1 MNINTAFP
9 SNYLRATDL
18 QGRNITVVID
28 RVEKEKVGN
37 DDRLVLYFQNKDKG
51 MILNKTNANN
61 IAALYSPETDGWCG
75 QQLVLFEAMVDFKGQ
90 TVPALRVRGPQ
101 PKDRV
106 QQPPKQASMPTPS
119 RTFMAGLGQQPAMAP
134 SYPPV
139 DDSDV
144 PF

>member
-1 MNINTAFP
+1 MNINSAFP

-61 IAALYSPETDGWCG
+61 IATLYSPETDGWCG

-101 PKDRV
+101 PKDRP
-106 QQPPKQASMPTPS
+106 QTQKTAMPK
-119 RTFMAGLGQQPAMAP
+119 PAMAP

-139 DDSDV
+139 SDDDI